1 MTATSCESTVQ
12 LPETATIVCATG
24 DALKAEDT
32 QPLVSPWAA
41 GVAMVLA
48 ASVLQRIVGFIR
60 SAWFCR
66 WLDAEQLGTWDLA
79 FSFLMT
85 ATPLVVLALPGCL
98 GRYVEHFRQK
108 GILGPFLRRLALIQ
122 GGLATV
128 AALLMVFLT
137 RPIAVAVF
145 GSAEFAPYVYL
156 LACGLVVIAWFNYF
170 YELTTAL
177 RLSRWIAGLQL
188 VNSILFA
195 VLGIGLLWLW
205 RRSAESVI
213 VAYLLACIVTIVCA
227 AFVVRPWL
235 WGRPYTETQQMN
247 DGVWPKVLWYSLGL
261 WATGTVGNLFAV
273 VDRYMIIHFS
283 PSGATDTLAQVGDY
297 HAARLVPV
305 LLVSLAGLVASLS
318 LPHLSYAWERGRR
331 DWCVDRL
338 AFLLKVTGVAL
349 LLAGTGVLLSSPIIF
364 EGLLAGK
371 YPTARLILPLTL
383 LASCWFSLFFVLQNY
398 VLCCEKAHWGA
409 LAMAVGLIANVILN
423 ILWLPIWGLF
433 GAVAATTLAN
443 GLALAALATVS
454 YKLGF
459 SLRFCLIWPMI
470 VPLSLIG
477 GTLTA
482 IITTCSLLALALG
495 TPLFFSPEEKREI
508 FRFWR
513 QLIALG
519 HFHRSPSRQDDPRA
533 EAELPRSNRKPHD
546 QIDTKWVQPAFAGD
560 AGHPWPNPFF
570 RRVRYPALGQRG
582 PLRVMFIITCMP
594 VGGAERL
601 LVEIVRR
608 LDRREFEPELCC
620 LKYLGPLG
628 EVLAKEVPTFSGL
641 LSHKYDLRV
650 LPRLCSLLRK
660 RNIDAV
666 ITVGT
671 GGDKMFWGRLAAYL
685 AGVPVIAS
693 ALHSTGLPDH
703 VEWLNRIIAP
713 LTDAFIAVAQPH
725 AEFLVAKEGCP
736 RNRTWVI
743 PNGIDADRFSPR
755 LPDPKLRQELGLPP
769 DASVIAIVAAL
780 RPEKNHELFLRM
792 AAMIHRRFADT
803 HFLIVGDGPRRKML
817 EDLTAQLGLQQ
828 VVHFLGTRDDI
839 PEILACT
846 DIVVLS
852 SHMEANPLSLLEAM
866 ACGKPVVAT
875 RVGSVPTNVLDG
887 LTGFLVP
894 PGDVSAMADRCGLL
908 LSSPQLRQEM
918 GRAGRQHILTR
929 ASLEVTIKGYE
940 ELIRRLYH
948 RKVAKS
954 PSLRLTPADLTAAQ
968 PANVTVCVS
977 GL

>member
-12 LPETATIVCATG
+12 SPETATIVSATG
-24 DALKAEDT
+24 DKPKVEDV
-32 QPLVSPWAA
+32 QPVVSPWAT
-41 GVAMVLA
+41 GVAVVLA
-48 ASVLQRIVGFIR
+48 ASVLQRVVGFVR

-122 GGLATV
+122 GGLATA

-156 LACGLVVIAWFNYF
+156 LACGLVIIAWFNYF

-195 VLGIGLLWLW
+195 VLGIGLLVLW

-213 VAYLLACIVTIVCA
+213 IAYLLACIVTIVCA
-227 AFVVRPWL
+227 AVVVRPWFL
-235 WGRPYTETQQMN
+235 GRPSAETQRMN
-247 DGVWPKVLWYSLGL
+247 DRTWPKVLWYSLGL

-273 VDRYMIIHFS
+273 VDRYMIVHFS
-283 PSGATDTLAQVGDY
+283 PTGVTEALAQVGDY

-305 LLVSLAGLVASLS
+305 LLVSLTGLVASLS
-318 LPHLSYAWERGRR
+318 LPHLSSAWERGRR

-349 LLAGTGVLLSSPIIF
+349 LLAGTGVLLSGPIIF

-383 LASCWFSLFFVLQNY
+383 LASSWFSLFFILQNY
-398 VLCCEKAHWGA
+398 VLCCEKAHWAA
-409 LAMAVGLIANVILN
+409 LAMAAGLVANVIFN

-433 GAVAATTLAN
+433 GAVAATALAN
-443 GLALAALATVS
+443 GLALGALALVS
-454 YKLGF
+454 HKLGF
-459 SLRFCLIWPMI
+459 GLRFYLIWPMI

-477 GTLTA
+477 GTLVA
-482 IITTCSLLALALG
+482 IITTGSVLALALG
-495 TPLFFSPEEKREI
+495 TSLVFSSEEKQEI
-508 FRFWR
+508 SRFWR
-513 QLIALG
+513 QLIAMG
-519 HFHRSPSRQDDPRA
+519 HIYRSFPRHADPRNGGG
-533 EAELPRSNRKPHD
+533 LPKSNRKLHV
-546 QIDTKWVQPAFAGD
+546 QIDTKWVQPAFVGD
-560 AGHPWPNPFF
+560 PGLSWPNPFLRK
-570 RRVRYPALGQRG
+570 RRFPPLGRRG
-582 PLRVMFIITCMP
+582 PLRVMFVITCMP

-608 LDRREFEPELCC
+608 LDRRQFEPELCC

-650 LPRLCSLLRK
+650 LPRLCSLLWK
-660 RNIDAV
+660 REIDAV

-743 PNGIDADRFSPR
+743 PNGVDTVRFSPR
-755 LPDPKLRQELGLPP
+755 LPDPKLRQEVGIPP
-769 DASVIAIVAAL
+769 SAPVIAIVAAL
-780 RPEKNHELFLRM
+780 RPEKNHELFLQM

-817 EDLTAQLGLQQ
+817 EGLTAELGLQRI
-828 VVHFLGTRDDI
+828 VHFLGTRDDV
-839 PEILACT
+839 PEILACA

-852 SHMEANPLSLLEAM
+852 SHMEANPLSVLEAM

-894 PGDVSAMADRCGLL
+894 PGDVAAMADRCGLL

-918 GRAGRQHILTR
+918 GRAGRQHVLAR
-929 ASLEVTIKGYE
+929 ASLEVTVRGYQ
-940 ELIRRLYH
+940 ELICALYH
-948 RKVAKS
+948 LKVANA
-954 PSLRLTPADLTAAQ
+954 PSLDPMRANLTGGRPVDAAVRVSDL
-968 PANVTVCVS
+968 
-977 GL
+977 